1 MSFTR
6 KIMAVASAVLISIG
20 IAFSAGAPAQ
30 AGGLLTAPEADW
42 TGGQVTCKIIQFI
55 LEDEM
60 GYKVKRITM
69 PAGPGISAGM
79 KAGDL
84 DFACE
89 SWPSYSPSKEKYIA
103 EYGGD
108 GSVIKLGDAGII
120 GATGYYVPR
129 YMVEGPDAIAPD
141 LKKITDLNNYV
152 DLFKTIETGD
162 KGRFVG
168 CPVAAWACEDAER
181 LEAQGLSDNFI
192 FVELG
197 SETAHWAELQAA
209 YKRGEPFVF
218 YTWEPHWIHAALD
231 LVALE
236 QLPFSADN
244 YLATAWADD
253 VTYNYGRPGMLTEH
267 PAASQLI
274 INSYLTND
282 AQAGMILA
290 IDVDGRDLDEVVR
303 EWMAANE
310 DTWRPWIPNT
320 GN

>member
-1 MSFTR
+1 MTR
-6 KIMAVASAVLISIG
+6 KFMATMGAVLVSFG
-20 IAFSAGAPAQ
+20 MAFSASAPAQ
-30 AGGLLTAPEADW
+30 AGGVLTAPEADW

-60 GYKVKRITM
+60 DYKVKRITM
-69 PAGPGISAGM
+69 PAGPGIFEGLR
-79 KAGDL
+79 AGDL

-89 SWPSYSPSKEKYIA
+89 MWPSYSPSKEKYMT
-103 EYGGD
+103 EWGGD
-108 GSVIKLGDAGII
+108 GSVITMGEAGII

-129 YMVEGPDAIAPD
+129 YLVEGTDAKAPD

-181 LEAQGLSDNFI
+181 LEAQGLSDNFM

-253 VTYNYGRPGMLTEH
+253 ITFNYGRPGMLTEH

-274 INSYLTND
+274 INSNLTND
-282 AQAGMILA
+282 QQAGMILA

-310 DTWRPWIPNT
+310 GIWRDWIPKT
-320 GN
+320 GS